1 MEYNLMVEFQVSNE
15 HTFTNLSSS
24 ILRNLIEISKQISE
38 NYLEN
43 RYDFKCFQR
52 CDVYQVE

>member
-1 MEYNLMVEFQVSNE
+1 MMEFQVSNE
-15 HTFTNLSSS
+15 HTFKNLSLS

-43 RYDFKCFQR
+43 QYDFRCFQR
-52 CDVYQVE
+52 YDVYQVE